1 MLNTMEFFLDK
12 NYFDEIRNATQDAI
26 NYAIRNHQEL
36 VEEALAQTEKI
47 RYSKYVSGLGP
58 WCPFFSN
65 RDDDASFPLFDS
77 PKRFKSGD
85 YTAYHLDQS
94 GNLLILRNFVRQ
106 KLESEY
112 LLFERQGV
120 EYAVM
125 FSHSEIQNGYQ
136 DSFTTYRMTTEE
148 GRLQESFG
156 LNNLIVYGEHIDWHE
171 HSGEGYFLCSSF
183 LYPTYYPQAP
193 GQPAYEMDRQRFVI
207 KDNQI
212 SDIVLEMEKTVYS
225 A

>member
-1 MLNTMEFFLDK
+1 MWDTVEFYLDK
-12 NYFDEIRNATQDAI
+12 NYFDEIRNTTQDAI

-36 VEEALAQTEKI
+36 VEEALAKTEKI

-58 WCPFFSN
+58 WCPFYSN
-65 RDDDASFPLFDS
+65 RDDDASSPLFDS

-94 GNLLILRNFVRQ
+94 GKLLILRNFVRQ
-106 KLESEY
+106 ELESEY
-112 LLFERQGV
+112 LLFERQGI
-120 EYAVM
+120 EYAVL
-125 FSHSEIQNGYQ
+125 FSHSAIQNGYR
-136 DSFTTYRMTTEE
+136 DSFTTYRMKTED
-148 GRLQESFG
+148 GRLRESFG
-156 LNNLIVYGEHIDWHE
+156 VNNLIVYGEHIDWHE

-183 LYPTYYPQAP
+183 LYPTYNPQAP